1 MDEYVQILSD
11 VSELSEIKDAR
22 GGKIRN
28 RYVLVAVRSPD
39 HHGLFV
45 GDLAGGDGVDLLDV
59 LDLGN
64 GLHGCVFMCVIKVRK
79 RWACPS
85 LKSCGRGSVSRKNF
99 QKGHAFFFFACS
111 SFFFTSTTSEVALR
125 EKRGKRG
132 RRKKRERMNFFLK
145 ALLNAKVILV
155 CTTRRD
161 ARDEHTT
168 PNEHPHKKKKEKRG
182 QKEKEGE

>member
-79 RWACPS
+79 SWACPS
-85 LKSCGRGSVSRKNF
+85 LKSRDVEASAANYSLGDTPSF
-99 QKGHAFFFFACS
+99 LLPAA
-111 SFFFTSTTSEVALR
+111 SFFFTSEVALR
-125 EKRGKRG
+125 APLQREKREKEGREKRG
-132 RRKKRERMNFFLK
+132 RE
-145 ALLNAKVILV
+145 
-155 CTTRRD
+155 
-161 ARDEHTT
+161 
-168 PNEHPHKKKKEKRG
+168 
-182 QKEKEGE
+182 